1 MGRGRLTPKKENNK
15 LMDSRS
21 RLRPLF
27 SAAIYFAVVLFD
39 VTTGLLVESQAIET
53 IPPKLYVKN
62 LSKDV
67 NLLCR
72 SSKPATACSVKI
84 PGFTG
89 SYDVHRLPD
98 GLGYYGDSLQ
108 RGECGITFFTLKS
121 VNEGKF
127 QCNMTIGG
135 EVFTETIEVVLTVTP
150 EPTDIEIGEGAIV
163 EQGAFAPNQTIK
175 VKCTSADAVPVA
187 NLTWLLDDELIDRS
201 MLGPLKFS
209 EKVDKRKT
217 LTTVTQE
224 LNYFITTKDHG
235 KKIVCRA
242 EHFAITK
249 GFYRAFLPLSIRFAP
264 ERVPTIYIGDG
275 EHTMVNITIRANPRP
290 TTSWKVNG
298 MTIIEGQSMGSYQA
312 YYPRDMGFGNY
323 LVLLRINERTE
334 QTEIFQLTAT
344 NELGSQ
350 VYVIKASKQ
359 GADPEDVPPSPG
371 RAPVFWLISIWT
383 YFCSVILTCLLRVP

>member
-1 MGRGRLTPKKENNK
+1 
-15 LMDSRS
+15 MDR
-21 RLRPLF
+21 RLRPF
-27 SAAIYFAVVLFD
+27 GSSAVCAAVVLCI
-39 VTTGLLVESQAIET
+39 VTTASLVESQAIET

-72 SSKPATACSVKI
+72 SSKPATACSVQV

-89 SYDVHRLPD
+89 AYDVHNLPD

-108 RGECGITFFTLKS
+108 RGDCGITFFTVKS

-127 QCNMTIGG
+127 QCNMTVGG

-150 EPTDIEIGEGAIV
+150 EPTDIEIGENTII
-163 EQGAFAPNQTIK
+163 EMGAFAPNQTVM
-175 VKCTSADAVPVA
+175 VKCSSRDGVPAA
-187 NLTWLLDDELIDRS
+187 NLTWLLDDEKIDSS
-201 MLGPLKFS
+201 MIGPLQYS
-209 EKVDKRKT
+209 DKVDKKGKK
-217 LTTVTQE
+217 LSTVTQD
-224 LNYFITTKDHG
+224 LNYFITSKDHG
-235 KKIVCRA
+235 RKIICRA
-242 EHFAITK
+242 EHFAINK
-249 GFYRAFLPLSIRFAP
+249 GFYRAFLPLSIRFPP

-290 TTSWKVNG
+290 TTTWKING
-298 MTIIEGQSMGSYQA
+298 MTVIEGQSTGPYQA

-334 QTEIFQLTAT
+334 QTEIFELTAT

-350 VYVIKASKQ
+350 VYTIKASKQ
-359 GADPEDVPPSPG
+359 GVEPEELPPSPG
-371 RAPVFWLISIWT
+371 RASVFWLISIWT
-383 YFCSVILTCLLRVP
+383 YFCSVIVTCLLRVP